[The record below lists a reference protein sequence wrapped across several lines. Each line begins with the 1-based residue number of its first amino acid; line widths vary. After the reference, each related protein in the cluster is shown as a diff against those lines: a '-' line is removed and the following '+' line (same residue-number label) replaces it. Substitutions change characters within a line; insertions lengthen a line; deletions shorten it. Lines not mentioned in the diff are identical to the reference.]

1 MASSSEKLLLLL
13 LRQGSCSR
21 ADLAKSMHLSR
32 PAVSSL
38 VDGLVRLERQQNRRL
53 AAARHAAS

>member
-38 VDGLVRLERQQNRRL
+38 VDGLIPQNQDAACR
-53 AAARHAAS
+53 AAASRRFC